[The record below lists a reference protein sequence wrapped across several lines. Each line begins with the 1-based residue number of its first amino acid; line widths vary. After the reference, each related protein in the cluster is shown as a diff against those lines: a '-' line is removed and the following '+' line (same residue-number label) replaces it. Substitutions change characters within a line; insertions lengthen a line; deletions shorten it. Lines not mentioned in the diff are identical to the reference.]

1 MFFDKKIIVFE
12 NLENKYNQEEAK
24 NIFLRHSIDYDF
36 ITISSQSII
45 LGGLQYPSAQNK
57 EQFIADFNDYLGN

>member
-1 MFFDKKIIVFE
+1 MKNSKKFV
-12 NLENKYNQEEAK
+12 QEEAK

-57 EQFIADFNDYLGN
+57 DQFIADFNDYLGN